1 MRSFSSAYWGA
12 RGTMGEMQP
21 AARHAANP
29 ALANLPVTRRAI
41 LLALKKRGEAR
52 AEELADIVGVTVSAI
67 RQHLAGLTASAL
79 VDHRE
84 AKSGP
89 GRPKHVYFLTPTAE
103 ALFPKTYSD
112 LTNELLDYVEE
123 ADPELLAA
131 IFERRRM
138 RRLSAARRRLEG
150 KPFAEQVAELARI
163 LDEDGYLAD
172 FEAQPDGTYRVIEH
186 NCAILG
192 VATRHTRACSSEIAF
207 LREAL
212 PAADVRRVAHMI
224 SGAHRCEYVIAPRP
238 VPV

>member
-1 MRSFSSAYWGA
+1 M
-12 RGTMGEMQP
+12 EP
-21 AARHAANP
+21 ADASTQQGNP

-67 RQHLAGLTASAL
+67 RQHLAGLTASGL

-84 AKSGP
+84 AKAGP
-89 GRPKHVYFLTPTAE
+89 GRPKHVYHLTATAE

-112 LTNELLDYVEE
+112 LTNELLDYVEDS
-123 ADPELLAA
+123 DPELLNA
-131 IFERRRM
+131 IFERRRQ
-138 RRLSAARRRLEG
+138 RRLLAAKARLAG
-150 KPFAEQVAELARI
+150 KAFPEQVEELARI

-172 FEAQPDGTYRVIEH
+172 FSPQADGTYRVTEH

-192 VATRHTRACSSEIAF
+192 VAKRHSRACSSEMAF

-212 PAADVRRVAHMI
+212 PGADVRRVAHMI
-224 SGAHRCEYVIAPRP
+224 AGAHRCEYVIAPAAAP
-238 VPV
+238 APAG